1 MRANAFINNAKQP
14 TGAELTAE
22 LGRTKVLWDRLLEV
36 LTHDC
41 GLDSQ
46 EWNSY
51 SRKAG
56 WSLRV
61 KHRARNVLYLSPH
74 KGCFTASF
82 ALSDRGV
89 RAARAAGFPPPVLKI
104 IDDARRYAEGTAIRI
119 EVRAAKD
126 IRIVEKLAAIKLTN

>member
-1 MRANAFINNAKQP
+1 MRANSFINNAKQP
-14 TGAELTAE
+14 TGAELAAE

-36 LTHDC
+36 LTHNC

-61 KHRARNVLYLSPH
+61 KHRARNVLHLSPH

-89 RAARAAGFPPPVLKI
+89 RAARAAGFTPPVLKM
-104 IDDARRYAEGTAIRI
+104 IDDATRYPEGTAIRI

-126 IRIVEKLAAIKLTN
+126 IGIVEKFAAIKLAN

>member
-1 MRANAFINNAKQP
+1 MRANAFINKASQP
-14 TGAELTAE
+14 TEDELAAQ
-22 LGRTKVLWDRLLEV
+22 LGRAKTLRDRLLEV

-46 EWNSY
+46 DWNSY

-56 WSLRV
+56 WSLRL
-61 KHRARNVLYLSPH
+61 KHRARNVPYLSPH

-89 RAARAAGFPPPVLKI
+89 RAARAAGLLHP
-104 IDDARRYAEGTAIRI
+104 Y
-119 EVRAAKD
+119 
-126 IRIVEKLAAIKLTN
+126 